1 MFAPFALFAY
11 YHAVVIDVFCIVT
24 CLCSAVRGLHVGV
37 SPTWMPRHD
46 ASTYQSKVVMSGAA
60 WATNDLPTPVNAGY
74 TVSDALRILD
84 GGGVYR
90 WLQIGCEDSFG
101 RFIQVSCVFFLF

>member
-1 MFAPFALFAY
+1 M
-11 YHAVVIDVFCIVT
+11 
-24 CLCSAVRGLHVGV
+24 RGGHIGA
-37 SPTWMPRHD
+37 SPTWLPRHD
-46 ASTYQSKVVMSGAA
+46 ASTYQSKVVMSGSAWTSNDSASAA
-60 WATNDLPTPVNAGY
+60 NAGY

-101 RFIQVSCVFFLF
+101 RFIQVMIAALLLLFI